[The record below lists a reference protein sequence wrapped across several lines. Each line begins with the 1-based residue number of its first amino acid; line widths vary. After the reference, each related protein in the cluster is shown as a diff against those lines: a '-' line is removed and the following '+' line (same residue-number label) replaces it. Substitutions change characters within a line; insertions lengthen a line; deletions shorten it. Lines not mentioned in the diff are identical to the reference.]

1 MTIDFHTHILPGV
14 DDGSHSIE
22 ETLELLRISGKQG
35 IGEVVLTPHFYP
47 QYDTP
52 QMFLDKR
59 KQAMETLLERVEPG
73 MPALHLGA
81 EVYYFPHMSN
91 SDALR
96 HLAIEGTDC
105 IMVEMPAS
113 PWTDRMYQE
122 LEAIWDLQGL
132 TPIIA
137 HVDRYVGRFRDFG
150 IPKRLAELPVLVQ
163 ANASS
168 FLEGG
173 KSMKMLRDR
182 QIHLLGSDC
191 HNLRSRKPN
200 LGAARERIAR
210 KLGEDV
216 LSWIDAN
223 GREVL
228 K

>member
-14 DDGSHSIE
+14 DDGSRSIE
-22 ETLELLRISGKQG
+22 ESLELLRISGKQG

-52 QMFLDKR
+52 QMFLEKR
-59 KQAMETLLERVEPG
+59 CQAMETLLERVEEG
-73 MPALHLGA
+73 MPALRLGA
-81 EVYYFPHMSN
+81 EVYYFSHMSH

-122 LEAIWDLQGL
+122 LEAIWDVQGL

-173 KSMKMLRDR
+173 KSMKMLKDR

-191 HNLRSRKPN
+191 HNLRTRKPN
-200 LGAARERIAR
+200 LGAARVRIAR
-210 KLGEDV
+210 KLGADA

-223 GREVL
+223 GQEVL

>member
-1 MTIDFHTHILPGV
+1 MTIDFHTHILPNV
-14 DDGSHSIE
+14 DDGSGSIE
-22 ETLELLRISGKQG
+22 ESLELLRICGKQG
-35 IGEVVLTPHFYP
+35 VGEVVLTPHFYP

-52 QMFLDKR
+52 QMFLEKR
-59 KQAMETLLERVEPG
+59 SQAMEALLERVEPG
-73 MPALHLGA
+73 MPALRLGA
-81 EVYYFPHMSN
+81 EVYYFPHMSH

-122 LEAIWDLQGL
+122 LEAIRDNQGL

-168 FLEGG
+168 FLEGS
-173 KSMKMLRDR
+173 KSMKMLKDR

-200 LGAARERIAR
+200 LGDARERIAR
-210 KLGEDV
+210 KLGADA

>member
-1 MTIDFHTHILPGV
+1 MTIDFHTHILPNV
-14 DDGSHSIE
+14 DDGSGSIE
-22 ETLELLRISGKQG
+22 ESLELLRICGKQG
-35 IGEVVLTPHFYP
+35 VGEVVLTPHFYP

-52 QMFLDKR
+52 QMFLEKR
-59 KQAMETLLERVEPG
+59 RQAIEALMERVETG
-73 MPALHLGA
+73 MPALRLGA
-81 EVYYFPHMSN
+81 EVYFFPHMSH

-96 HLAIEGTDC
+96 HLAIEGTDY

-122 LEAIWDLQGL
+122 LEAIWDVQGL

-200 LGAARERIAR
+200 LGAARERIVR
-210 KLGEDV
+210 KLGADA

-223 GREVL
+223 GQEVL

>member
-1 MTIDFHTHILPGV
+1 MTIDFHTHILPNV
-14 DDGSHSIE
+14 DDGSGSIE
-22 ETLELLRISGKQG
+22 ESLELLRICGKQG
-35 IGEVVLTPHFYP
+35 VGEVVLTPHFYP

-52 QMFLDKR
+52 QMFLEKR
-59 KQAMETLLERVEPG
+59 SQAMEALMERVEEG
-73 MPALHLGA
+73 MPALRLGA
-81 EVYYFPHMSN
+81 EVYYFPHMSH

-96 HLAIEGTDC
+96 HMAIEGTDY

-122 LEAIWDLQGL
+122 LEAIWDVQGL

-150 IPKRLAELPVLVQ
+150 IPRRLAELPVLVQ

-168 FLEGG
+168 FLEGS
-173 KSMKMLRDR
+173 KSMKMLKDR

-210 KLGEDV
+210 KLGADA

>member
-1 MTIDFHTHILPGV
+1 MTIDFHTHILPNV
-14 DDGSHSIE
+14 DDGSRSIE
-22 ETLELLRISGKQG
+22 ESLELLRISGKQG

-47 QYDTP
+47 QHDTP
-52 QMFLDKR
+52 QMFLEKR
-59 KQAMETLLERVEPG
+59 KQAMEVLMERVESG
-73 MPALHLGA
+73 MPALRLGA
-81 EVYYFPHMSN
+81 EVYFFPHMSH
-91 SDALR
+91 SDSLR

-173 KSMKMLRDR
+173 KSMKMLKDR

-200 LGAARERIAR
+200 LGEARERIAR
-210 KLGEDV
+210 KLGADA